1 MFINPAFAQEVAA
14 AAGAATPDAPV
25 RLLVQ
30 FGVIFAVFYLFLI
43 RPQQKKFKEHVAMQ
57 NSVAKGDTIVT
68 SGGLVGKVVSSDKDE
83 LQVEIAKDVVV
94 TLIREKILMKKDD
107 SSTDKKEKITQ
118 DNQPSSKTGAEG
130 LKDVLTKK

>member
-1 MFINPAFAQEVAA
+1 MFINPAFAQEAAALAADPAA
-14 AAGAATPDAPV
+14 AAAPV

-57 NSVAKGDTIVT
+57 NAIAKGDTVIT
-68 SGGLVGKVVSSDKDE
+68 AGGVIGEVVASDENE
-83 LQVEIAKDVVV
+83 LTVRIADGVQVRV
-94 TLIREKILMKKDD
+94 IREKILMKKEN
-107 SSTDKKEKITQ
+107 SAEAGKIKQ
-118 DNQPSSKTGAEG
+118 DNQPSGKKGAEG

>member
-1 MFINPAFAQEVAA
+1 MFINPAFAQEAAALAADPAA
-14 AAGAATPDAPV
+14 AAAPV

-57 NSVAKGDTIVT
+57 NAIAKGDTVIT
-68 SGGLVGKVVSSDKDE
+68 AGGVIGEVVASDENKLTVRIADGV
-83 LQVEIAKDVVV
+83 QVRV
-94 TLIREKILMKKDD
+94 IREKILMKKEN
-107 SSTDKKEKITQ
+107 SAEAGKIKQ
-118 DNQPSSKTGAEG
+118 DNQPSGKKGAEG

>member
-1 MFINPAFAQEVAA
+1 M
-14 AAGAATPDAPV
+14 

-57 NSVAKGDTIVT
+57 NAIAKGDTVIT
-68 SGGLVGKVVSSDKDE
+68 AGGVIGEVVASDENE
-83 LQVEIAKDVVV
+83 LTVRIADGVQVRV
-94 TLIREKILMKKDD
+94 IREKILMKK
-107 SSTDKKEKITQ
+107 ENPAEAGKIKQ
-118 DNQPSSKTGAEG
+118 DNQPSGKKGAEG

>member
-1 MFINPAFAQEVAA
+1 MFINPAFAQEAAALAADPAA
-14 AAGAATPDAPV
+14 AAAPV

-57 NSVAKGDTIVT
+57 NAIAKGDTVIT
-68 SGGLVGKVVSSDKDE
+68 AGGVIGEVVASDENE
-83 LQVEIAKDVVV
+83 LTVRIADGVQVRV
-94 TLIREKILMKKDD
+94 IREKILMKK
-107 SSTDKKEKITQ
+107 ENPVEAGKIKQ
-118 DNQPSSKTGAEG
+118 DNQPSGKKGAEG

>member
-1 MFINPAFAQEVAA
+1 MFINPAFAQEIASAAADPAA
-14 AAGAATPDAPV
+14 AAAPV

-57 NSVAKGDTIVT
+57 NAIAKGDTVIT
-68 SGGLVGKVVSSDKDE
+68 AGGIIGEVVASDENE
-83 LQVEIAKDVVV
+83 LTVRIADGVQVRV
-94 TLIREKILMKKDD
+94 IREKILMKK
-107 SSTDKKEKITQ
+107 ENPAEAGKIKQ
-118 DNQPSSKTGAEG
+118 DNQPSGKKGAEG

>member
-1 MFINPAFAQEVAA
+1 MFINPAFAQEAAALAADPAA
-14 AAGAATPDAPV
+14 AAAPV

-57 NSVAKGDTIVT
+57 NAIAKGDTVITAGGVIGEVVASDENELIVRIAD
-68 SGGLVGKVVSSDKDE
+68 GV
-83 LQVEIAKDVVV
+83 QVRV
-94 TLIREKILMKKDD
+94 IREKILMKKEN
-107 SSTDKKEKITQ
+107 SAEAGKIKQ
-118 DNQPSSKTGAEG
+118 DNQPSGKKGAEG

>member
-1 MFINPAFAQEVAA
+1 MFINPAFAQEIASAAADPAA
-14 AAGAATPDAPV
+14 AAAPV

-57 NSVAKGDTIVT
+57 NAIAKGDTVIT
-68 SGGLVGKVVSSDKDE
+68 AGGVIGEVVASDENE
-83 LQVEIAKDVVV
+83 LTVRIADGVQVRV
-94 TLIREKILMKKDD
+94 IREKILMKKEN
-107 SSTDKKEKITQ
+107 SAEAGKIKQ
-118 DNQPSSKTGAEG
+118 DNQPSGKKGAEG